1 MLIKEMPG
9 KNSWFLVLKT
19 DLKCIIVSY
28 SSAHFQT
35 IDLAEF
41 VLNRC
46 IRFTEEDSTDGKDNR
61 TDGEDSTDGADS
73 TDSDHPEVEYDYTY
87 LEDITVQKN
96 QDETD
101 QGDIESSKPV
111 SLRGSDNHVLKWMV
125 CLRNTLIGANL
136 QCFQASRKE
145 PHCSVAHHVN
155 IYKRFQAIRPFVWL
169 IMQMSFPT
177 QKCKVWIRD

>member
-1 MLIKEMPG
+1 M
-9 KNSWFLVLKT
+9 
-19 DLKCIIVSY
+19 SY

-61 TDGEDSTDGADS
+61 TDGEDSTD
-73 TDSDHPEVEYDYTY
+73 SDHPEVEYDYTY
-87 LEDITVQKN
+87 LEDITAQKN

-111 SLRGSDNHVLKWMV
+111 SLRDNDNHVLKWMV
-125 CLRNTLIGANL
+125 CLRNTLIWASL

-145 PHCSVAHHVN
+145 PYCFVAHHLN
-155 IYKRFQAIRPFVWL
+155 IYKRSQAVRPFV
-169 IMQMSFPT
+169 
-177 QKCKVWIRD
+177 

>member
-1 MLIKEMPG
+1 M
-9 KNSWFLVLKT
+9 
-19 DLKCIIVSY
+19 SY

-61 TDGEDSTDGADS
+61 TGGEDSTDGKDNRTGGEDS
-73 TDSDHPEVEYDYTY
+73 THAKDNRTDGKDNRTDGDHPEVEYDYTY
-87 LEDITVQKN
+87 LEDITAQKN

-111 SLRGSDNHVLKWMV
+111 SLRDNDNHVLKWMV
-125 CLRNTLIGANL
+125 CLRNTLIGASL

-145 PHCSVAHHVN
+145 PYCFVAHHVN
-155 IYKRFQAIRPFVWL
+155 IYKRSQAVRPFV
-169 IMQMSFPT
+169 
-177 QKCKVWIRD
+177 